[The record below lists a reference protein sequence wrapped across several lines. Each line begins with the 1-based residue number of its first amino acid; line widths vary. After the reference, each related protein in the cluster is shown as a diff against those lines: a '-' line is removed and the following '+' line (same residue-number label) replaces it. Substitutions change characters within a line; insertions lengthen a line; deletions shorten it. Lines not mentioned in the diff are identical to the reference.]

1 MSQTDQTEKT
11 RIAIVGAG
19 IAGLNAALTLQDAGL
34 PCTIYEAANHVGGR
48 MHSDSST
55 WADAMTTDVCG
66 EFIDSDHYTILAL
79 LRRFG
84 LTAINLNQFTP
95 QNAEPIIYFSGKYSS
110 SNRMYS
116 YPAWFYKL
124 LKQQLREV
132 GYPTTYDSYTETG
145 YRLDHTSV
153 YDWIEQ
159 YVKDGHRSA
168 LGMQLDMMC
177 RGIYGLET
185 SEQSALNLLYFIGA
199 PANSSNDSNSDKAE
213 NDDDFTADWGR
224 YKIAGGNQQLPLAIA
239 RSLPEEAIKLNH
251 RLIAIRRDDSDNT
264 VTLTLATPAGTTEVT
279 CDAVI
284 LTLPFS
290 VLRHIDYA
298 QAGFDALKQKAITEL
313 GYGTNSKLFLQ
324 FDTRYWQQPGH
335 WPYKHNDFILT
346 DLPIQV
352 LWDTSIGQPGTSGIL
367 VDYTSGAIGKAY
379 NAPAPYATT
388 LDTPLI
394 QEYAHRCLEQ
404 LEHVLPGV
412 SAHYTGRAAL
422 SYPTGDPNLLGSY
435 SCWRVGQYTS
445 FCGYER
451 VRQGNMFFA
460 GEHCSITAQG
470 YMEGG
475 AAEGARAAHEVLRD
489 YGIVKR

>member
-1 MSQTDQTEKT
+1 MSDTPSPDPA
-11 RIAIVGAG
+11 RLVIVGAG

-48 MHSDSST
+48 MHSDTST
-55 WADAMTTDVCG
+55 WADAMTTELCG
-66 EFIDSDHYTILAL
+66 EFIDSDHYTILSLA
-79 LRRFG
+79 RRFD
-84 LTAINLNQFTP
+84 LATINLNQSTDP
-95 QNAEPIIYFSGKYSS
+95 NAEPITYFSGKYTS

-116 YPAWFYKL
+116 YPNWLYTL
-124 LKQQLREV
+124 LEEQIRET

-145 YRLDHTSV
+145 NSLDHTSV

-168 LGMQLDMMC
+168 LGMQVDMMC

-185 SEQSALNLLYFIGA
+185 SEQSALNLLYFIGTL
-199 PANSSNDSNSDKAE
+199 PDSGKDSDTDKVE
-213 NDDDFTADWGR
+213 NDDASTEDWGR

-239 RSLPEEAIKLNH
+239 RTLPEETLKLNH
-251 RLIAIRRDDSDNT
+251 RLIAIRRDDSNNT
-264 VTLTLATPAGTTEVT
+264 VTLTFEAPDGTPEVT

-290 VLRHIDYA
+290 VLRHLNYA

-324 FDTRYWQQPGH
+324 FDTRYWQQHGP
-335 WPYKHNDFILT
+335 WPRKHSDFIIT
-346 DLPIQV
+346 DLDIQV
-352 LWDTSIGQPGTSGIL
+352 LWDTSVGQSGTSGIL

-379 NAPAPYATT
+379 TPPTPYATT
-388 LDTPLI
+388 LETQII
-394 QEYAHRCLEQ
+394 QDYAHHCLEQ
-404 LEHVLPGV
+404 LEHVLPGIR
-412 SAHYTGRAAL
+412 AHYTGRAAL
-422 SYPTGDPNLLGSY
+422 SYPSGDPNLLGSY
-435 SCWRVGQYTS
+435 SCWRVGQYTGFS
-445 FCGYER
+445 GYER
-451 VRQGNMFFA
+451 VRQGNILFA
-460 GEHCSITAQG
+460 GEHCSTTAQG

-475 AAEGARAAHEVLRD
+475 AAEGARAAKEILRD